1 MKMHNQALPPMK
13 HYLRFCALS
22 VTFVLAAAAAAAD
35 SVILNFPDTDVREIL
50 PLYEA
55 LTRFKMVRDNFVQGK
70 ISVTVAEPVSPEK
83 AIEIIER
90 SLFANG
96 FSIIQVTPDTVE
108 IVGANRSGRSSGVP
122 TISDP
127 ALLPTGERL
136 VSFLFQFKNAE
147 ARKVADLF
155 TRYLSPPKVYTSFL
169 AVDGAN
175 ALWVTERTSVI
186 RELITVA
193 GKIDVPAAQ
202 KSPAPP

>member
-1 MKMHNQALPPMK
+1 M
-13 HYLRFCALS
+13 
-22 VTFVLAAAAAAAD
+22 LAATATAAD
-35 SVILNFPDTDVREIL
+35 SVTLNFPDTDVREIL

-55 LTRFKMVRDNFVQGK
+55 LTRFKIVRDNFVQGK
-70 ISVTVAEPVSPEK
+70 ISVTVAEPVSPDK

-90 SLFANG
+90 TLFANG
-96 FSIIQVTPDTVE
+96 FSIIQVEPDTVQ
-108 IVGANRSGRSSGVP
+108 IVGAHRNGRSNGVP

-127 ALLPTGERL
+127 ALLPTRERL

-155 TRYLSPPKVYTSFL
+155 AQYLSPPKTYTSFL

-175 ALWVTERTSVI
+175 ALWVTKRTSVI

-193 GKIDVPAAQ
+193 EKIDVPASQ
-202 KSPAPP
+202 KSASPP